1 MLIIITNHIRV
12 ILMSKKDNLGKH
24 ANTKNAAS
32 ISTYWSSMKE
42 EMNQVIFFFINDIS
56 NE

>member
-42 EMNQVIFFFINDIS
+42 EMNQVIFFL
-56 NE
+56 